1 VPEEWIERRIWAAEE
16 TAGRVDAALRT
27 PVALRAERKDI
38 LGEGD
43 NSRQG
48 ARNRRSGFAG
58 PTVELFDQ
66 RFFLLVTSIHGVR
79 NLRLTPIL

>member
-1 VPEEWIERRIWAAEE
+1 MPEEWIERRKWAAEE

-27 PVALRAERKDI
+27 PVALRAERNDI

-43 NSRQG
+43 NSRQ

-66 RFFLLVTSIHGVR
+66 RWVLLVTSFHGVR
-79 NLRLTPIL
+79 NLRLATVL